1 VVGPIAKREV
11 VGWLAETRGTSER
24 RACRVVGLST
34 ATWRYERHGRVDNRA
49 LLARLQAHAA
59 ERPRFGYRRLH
70 TRIGREGVVANHKR
84 VYAVYREAGLQVRRR
99 RRKRL
104 TGGERLPLPAASRPC
119 ERWSMNFMLDTLA
132 DGRPFRVLNIVDD
145 FTREC
150 LAIEVDRSL
159 PGARVVRVLERLRAE
174 IGLPQTIVTDNGPE
188 FVGRTLDAWAYAAG
202 VTIRF
207 IRPGKPIEN
216 AYVESFNGKFRDE
229 CLNEHWFVSMVDAQI
244 QIEAWRID
252 YNTVRPHRSLQNRT
266 PDQFAQLSRGAR
278 RLSPPRPDGRQ
289 NSDGLTLSV

>member
-1 VVGPIAKREV
+1 MVGPIAKREV
-11 VGWLAETRGTSER
+11 VGWLSETREVSAR
-24 RACRVVGLST
+24 RACRVVGLSS
-34 ATWRYERHGRVDNRA
+34 ATWRYERRGRVDNTK

-70 TRIGREGVVANHKR
+70 TLIGRDGVVANHKR
-84 VYAVYREAGLQVRRR
+84 VYAVYCAAGLQVRRR

-104 TGGERLPLPAASRPC
+104 TRGERVPLAAPSRAC
-119 ERWSMNFMLDTLA
+119 ERWSMDFMLDTLA
-132 DGRPFRVLNIVDD
+132 DGRPFRTLNIVDD
-145 FTREC
+145 FTRQC
-150 LAIEVDRSL
+150 VAIEVDRSL

-188 FVGRTLDAWAYAAG
+188 FAGRTLDAWAYGAG

-229 CLNEHWFVSMVDAQI
+229 CLNEHWFISMVDAQI
-244 QIEAWRID
+244 QIEAWRVD
-252 YNTVRPHRSLQNRT
+252 YNTVRPHSSLQNRT

-278 RLSPPRPDGRQ
+278 RLSPPRPEDGK
-289 NSDGLTLSV
+289 NPDELTLSV